1 MASRSLPLISLAL
14 GSLAA
19 LLVSQGLCG
28 SITRVPR
35 GLAVAPSEPP
45 ALAAFPGASQQ
56 TSGVISACWMLFGVS
71 LESWSVECG
80 VTRG

>member
-1 MASRSLPLISLAL
+1 MASRSLPSISLAL

-56 TSGVISACWMLFGVS
+56 TSGVIQHAGCS
-71 LESWSVECG
+71 LGSPLRAGLWSVG
-80 VTRG
+80 